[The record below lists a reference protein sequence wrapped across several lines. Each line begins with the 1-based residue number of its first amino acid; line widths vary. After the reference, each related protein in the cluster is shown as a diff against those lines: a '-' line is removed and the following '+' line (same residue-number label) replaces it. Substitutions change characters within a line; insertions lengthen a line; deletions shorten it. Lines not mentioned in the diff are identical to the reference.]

1 MTRDHHFRRPLLQLV
16 LVGLLLLPGLACS
29 SSEDKGEEPAKKT
42 VEPEKK
48 SEERPASSDTSD
60 AVGDNMEQAVYE
72 LNRGLKFMEK
82 AYSEDRLK
90 ERVAIFNRAIT
101 VFKRAYNLYL
111 DQLLVAAEADK
122 EIIEEQV
129 EKINRFL
136 IRCHRDRPALK

>member
-1 MTRDHHFRRPLLQLV
+1 MKSQQRRGSKLPALL
-16 LVGLLLLPGLACS
+16 LVGILVIPGLACS
-29 SSEDKGEEPAKKT
+29 SSEEKAEPSPNKT
-42 VEPEKK
+42 VEPKE
-48 SEERPASSDTSD
+48 SERPASSDTSE
-60 AVGDNMEQAVYE
+60 AVGGNMEKAVYE

-82 AYSEDRLK
+82 AYQEDRLK
-90 ERVAIFNRAIT
+90 QRVAIFNQAIT

-129 EKINRFL
+129 EKINTFL

>member
-1 MTRDHHFRRPLLQLV
+1 MKSQRHKSSKLQV
-16 LVGLLLLPGLACS
+16 LLLAGILVAPGLGCS
-29 SSEDKGEEPAKKT
+29 SSEEKPEPAPAKT
-42 VEPEKK
+42 VEPAK
-48 SEERPASSDTSD
+48 SAERPASSDTSE
-60 AVGDNMEQAVYE
+60 ATGGNMEKAVYE

-82 AYSEDRLK
+82 AYNEDRIK
-90 ERVAIFNRAIT
+90 QRVAIFNQAIT

-111 DQLLVAAEADK
+111 DQLLVSSEADK